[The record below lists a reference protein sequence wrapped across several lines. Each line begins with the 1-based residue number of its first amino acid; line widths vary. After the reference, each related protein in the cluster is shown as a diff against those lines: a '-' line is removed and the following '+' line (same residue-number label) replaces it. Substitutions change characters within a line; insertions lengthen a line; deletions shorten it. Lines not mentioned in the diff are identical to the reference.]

1 MIRIRDI
8 KKESELGN
16 NEIQDKMFS
25 EVMDFSIYEK
35 ALKLGYNYFTEA
47 MDRHVFPHD
56 DAIANLEHFNEPF
69 PEFSSSSDTVLEL
82 LKDYGEPA
90 TLPNV
95 GGRYFGFV
103 TGSVV
108 PASLSSKVMS
118 AFWDQCPAMEVLSP
132 LGSRLETIVEK
143 WLKDIFSLPEECV
156 VGYVSGTSSAIF
168 CGLAAA
174 RFKILQKK
182 GWDVNNK
189 GLFDAPKVRIV
200 AGRQAHSTVVKAISL
215 LGFGKDNIE
224 WIDVDSQGRIIPEA
238 IPELDENTILLLQAG
253 NVNSGAFDDFDS
265 ICLKA
270 KNQGAWIHID
280 GAFGLWAQAS
290 DKLKYLSKGCWD
302 ADSWSVDCHKTLNTP
317 YDSGVVICRDKEAL
331 IDALHMSGAYIVTGK
346 GRDGMFYT
354 PGMSRRARIFEIW
367 SALKFLGKKGLD
379 QMVTGFH
386 ERAIQFK
393 EELMEVGFDIVND
406 VVFNQVLV
414 RCETDDLT
422 RKTLENIQKLRVC
435 WCGGSKWEDR
445 DVIRLSICSWATT
458 ERDVSLSVKSFV
470 EARNLAEGNA

>member
-1 MIRIRDI
+1 M
-8 KKESELGN
+8 GN
-16 NEIQDKMFS
+16 NEIQNKMFS
-25 EVMDFSIYEK
+25 EFMDFSIYEK
-35 ALKLGYNYFTEA
+35 ALKSGHNYLIEA
-47 MDRHVFPHD
+47 LDRHAFPRD
-56 DAIANLEHFNEPF
+56 DAIADLEHFNEPF
-69 PEFSSSSDTVLEL
+69 PEISSSSDTVLDL
-82 LKDYGEPA
+82 LKEYGESA
-90 TLPNV
+90 TLPHV

-103 TGSVV
+103 IGSVV
-108 PASLSSKVMS
+108 PASLSAKVMS

-132 LGSRLETIVEK
+132 LGSKLETIVEA

-156 VGYVSGTSSAIF
+156 AGYVSGTSSAIF

-182 GWDVNNK
+182 GWNVNNK
-189 GLFDAPKVRIV
+189 GLFDAPKIRVV
-200 AGRQAHSTVVKAISL
+200 AGKQAHSTVIKAISL

-224 WIDVDSQGRIIPEA
+224 WVDIDSQGRIIPES
-238 IPELDENTILLLQAG
+238 IPKLDENTILILQAG
-253 NVNSGAFDDFDS
+253 NVNSGSFDNFDS

-270 KNQGAWIHID
+270 RQQGAWVHID

-290 DKLKYLSKGCWD
+290 EKLKYLSKGCQN

-317 YDSGVVICRDKEAL
+317 YDSGIVICRDQEAL
-331 IDALHMSGAYIVTGK
+331 INALHMSGAYIVTSK

-386 ERAIQFK
+386 DRAVQFRD
-393 EELMEVGFDIVND
+393 ELTEAGFDIVND

-414 RCETDDLT
+414 RCQTDELT
-422 RKTLENIQKLRVC
+422 LKTLENIQNLRVC
-435 WCGGSKWEDR
+435 WCGGSKWDDR
-445 DVIRLSICSWATT
+445 DVIRLSICSWTTT
-458 ERDVSLSVKSFV
+458 EKDVSLSVQSFI
-470 EARNLAEGNA
+470 EARKLAEGKA